1 MSLKKGIISISTIVV
16 VMIGVFFA
24 VKFIGGHEPV
34 ANGKLPNTN
43 IAQSDNSIIQNNNEA
58 SVNANTQGENT
69 NEMDTA
75 YINDKTNVGIYTV
88 KENDTVFSIVKTHMP
103 SYDKGKIVEYI
114 KNRNN
119 INGSYKIAAG
129 QKIVIPYEISIKT
142 SKAVSANIKTNEY
155 SVKKD
160 DTLTSIAKTKMP
172 NYNVKQAIK
181 MLKESNKIT
190 NENAIKDGTLIS
202 IPK

>member
-24 VKFIGGHEPV
+24 VKFIGGREPV